1 MKILLLIFGLIV
13 SFNSF
18 AMDGNGFFKICDSKE
33 SEPIF
38 DAGCNGYMQAVIDDV
53 LSTQNTL
60 NFMSKDMKEKFY
72 QALKPSCMPSI
83 EPNQARMIGIKW
95 YKEHPE
101 KLHTPAITE
110 LSNALR
116 QSFPCQQ

>member
-1 MKILLLIFGLIV
+1 MTRDVSNFGAV
-13 SFNSF
+13 VM
-18 AMDGNGFFKICDSKE
+18 A
-33 SEPIF
+33 
-38 DAGCNGYMQAVIDDV
+38 AAGYMQAVIDNV
-53 LSTQNTL
+53 LGTQNTL

-72 QALKPSCMPSI
+72 QTLKPSCMPSI

-110 LSNALR
+110 LSNALI